1 MWACICYISC
11 CKMKRIIIRFV
22 KYELDYDAFTIILY
36 GNSDYVSVIL
46 GRESFA
52 EVELGILLMDRY
64 LG

>member
-1 MWACICYISC
+1 
-11 CKMKRIIIRFV
+11 MKRIIIRFV